1 MSKVA
6 AIGVDYCAPQPTT
19 LKITNI
25 SEDSV
30 KVVDGTSG
38 EVVFQIQS
46 SPLSS
51 KRQLLDISGK
61 EIAHLHSKSKTF
73 YVSVA
78 SDTEKV
84 MNIKPHKMKAEIKN
98 LCDNGQS
105 VTIDIVGDKVV
116 IIGIKGGRKLA
127 TITTKKIKKDIFKH
141 LSYSL
146 NIYEGVDMT
155 MIILLALAFD
165 LANKEVTISCLCS
178 EIIGDIISLG

>member
-19 LKITNI
+19 LKIENI

-30 KVVDGTSG
+30 KVVDETSG
-38 EVVFQIQS
+38 EVVFQIHS

-51 KRQLLDISGK
+51 KRQLLDVNGN
-61 EIAHLHSKSKTF
+61 EIAQLHSKSKTF

-84 MNIKPHKMKAEIKN
+84 MKIKPLKMKADIKN

-105 VTIDIVGDKVV
+105 VTIDIVGEKIVV
-116 IIGIKGGRKLA
+116 IGVKGGRKLA
-127 TITTKKIKKDIFKH
+127 TITIKKIKKDIFKQ

-165 LANKEVTISCLCS
+165 LGNKEDTVCCLCS
-178 EIIGDIISLG
+178 EIIGEIISLG